1 MTTRRRRKCRHCGQL
16 FRLDPRNLRHQRYCS
31 AKECRRASKA
41 ASQRRWLAKAEN
53 RDYFRGPEQMA
64 RVRAWRAAHPGYARK
79 KSSRRRALQ
88 DGTLEHERCA
98 TPSCAR
104 GIATMAES
112 IVRASTMGAV
122 EGGEESTVMA
132 KLCPR
137 SGLGEAAAHAPT
149 EPIAALAAN
158 TPCKWRPVA
167 LEDLAPMPG
176 VGRQTLVR
184 IGATVH
190 QLRQAPWAIRPD
202 TR

>member
-1 MTTRRRRKCRHCGQL
+1 
-16 FRLDPRNLRHQRYCS
+16 
-31 AKECRRASKA
+31 
-41 ASQRRWLAKAEN
+41 
-53 RDYFRGPEQMA
+53 
-64 RVRAWRAAHPGYARK
+64 
-79 KSSRRRALQ
+79 
-88 DGTLEHERCA
+88 
-98 TPSCAR
+98 
-104 GIATMAES
+104 MAES

-158 TPCKWRPVA
+158 TPCKWRPIPV
-167 LEDLAPMPG
+167 EDLAPMAG

-184 IGATVH
+184 IGATLYE
-190 QLRQAPWAIRPD
+190 LRQPPWAIRPD